1 MKKANMLVCVMLL
14 ALCMSCMTAC
24 GNKNNTGGKT
34 GTTGVTGTTG
44 TTATKAP
51 TTTTAPAGATT
62 GATTGA
68 VGTRNESTGAVQGI
82 VNDVERGVEDLT
94 TTTKTTKA
102 ADESR

>member
-62 GATTGA
+62 GA

>member
-1 MKKANMLVCVMLL
+1 
-14 ALCMSCMTAC
+14 MTAC

-51 TTTTAPAGATT
+51 TTTTATKAPTTTTAPT
-62 GATTGA
+62 GATTGTA
-68 VGTRNESTGAVQGI
+68 GARNESTGAVQGI